1 MLHSLSIR
9 DLAVVGKVDLSIA
22 SGMSV
27 ITGETGAGKSI
38 LVDALALIA
47 GGRGDSGAVRTGAE
61 RTEIAAEFDLSRLPL
76 VQQWLQD
83 QALDDEHNCLLRRV
97 VRADGGSR
105 GFINGRAATLLQLR
119 ELAGLLVEIHGHVA
133 TLTLN
138 SPPVNALTRTLNDEL
153 TRALDQISE
162 IDDIRA
168 VVLTGAGKVFCA
180 GADLKGRA
188 EVIKG
193 SGDLPAHSRR
203 TRECFHAIRECA
215 KPVVIAINGAALG
228 SGVAMAASA
237 DILVASTATR
247 LGLPE
252 VDVGLL
258 GGCRHAMRLF
268 SHSRLRRMALTGMR
282 VDGPELYRLGI
293 VEACVAPEDLMATAM
308 EIAQTIASKSPVSTR
323 MGKHTLNVI
332 EDMSLRDGYRYEQDM
347 TAQIAKTDDAKEAQA
362 AFREK
367 RAPVFTGR

>member
-1 MLHSLSIR
+1 MD
-9 DLAVVGKVDLSIA
+9 DL
-22 SGMSV
+22 
-27 ITGETGAGKSI
+27 TQ
-38 LVDALALIA
+38 LIY
-47 GGRGDSGAVRTGAE
+47 
-61 RTEIAAEFDLSRLPL
+61 
-76 VQQWLQD
+76 
-83 QALDDEHNCLLRRV
+83 
-97 VRADGGSR
+97 
-105 GFINGRAATLLQLR
+105 
-119 ELAGLLVEIHGHVA
+119 ELNGHVA
-133 TLTLN
+133 VLTLN

-153 TRALDQISE
+153 TLALDRISE
-162 IDDIRA
+162 MDEVRA

-188 EVIKG
+188 SVIKG
-193 SGDLPAHSRR
+193 PGDLPAHSRR

-215 KPVVIAINGAALG
+215 KPVIIAINGAALG
-228 SGVAMAASA
+228 SGVAMAASS
-237 DILVASTATR
+237 DILVASEKAS

-282 VDGPELYRLGI
+282 VGGAELYRLGI
-293 VEACVAPEDLMATAM
+293 VEACTTSEELMPTAM
-308 EIAQTIASKSPVSTR
+308 EIAQSIASKSPVSTR

-347 TAQIAKTDDAKEAQA
+347 TAQIGKTDDAKEAQR
-362 AFREK
+362 AFAEK